1 MSADPAG
8 TSVQNMLHFQQGVN
22 KDNWCKEDFGYF
34 GNKQVLQQQQ
44 QQSLTCQVVADVLV
58 GACRN
63 TTATTTRATI

>member
-44 QQSLTCQVVADVLV
+44 QSLTCQVVADVLV